1 MDLFPVEQIMK
12 SKKPSYDLFHIASLL
27 LVWDVKMK
35 YLFLIL
41 EKPEKQQGVG
51 SLRNVA
57 FQQNLSCNKLF
68 ICQVGEL
75 IGGSQREERLE
86 YLEDRLDELKLNK
99 ESFWWYLDLRRYGSG
114 QKSHFLK
121 LTFSLKLWRFAR

>member
-1 MDLFPVEQIMK
+1 MLP
-12 SKKPSYDLFHIASLL
+12 
-27 LVWDVKMK
+27 W
-35 YLFLIL
+35 
-41 EKPEKQQGVG
+41 
-51 SLRNVA
+51 
-57 FQQNLSCNKLF
+57 QNLSCNKLF

-121 LTFSLKLWRFAR
+121 LTFSLKLRRLER